1 MENSGFFAE
10 IYDIIYPAMK
20 EGLHEG
26 FKEGERMGIKSIE
39 MQNFTVFEDE
49 KLSFVRGLNVFV
61 GPNGVGKTHVMK
73 LIYAALQSADP
84 KVSFAGKIV
93 RCFQPDDYRISRLAR
108 RTAEADNTSVKIISC
123 DSKDQIGKS
132 LNIEFNN
139 KTSKWDASVKGEK
152 SWENQL
158 FGISSIFI
166 PAKEILSNSYN
177 LNAAVDKSNVYF
189 DDTYLDIIN
198 SAKIDISAGKN
209 SDERDKLLKQLEKK
223 IGGKVVYD
231 MKRDEFY
238 LKQGSKNM
246 EFPLVAEGIRKIALL
261 WQLIKNGALDK
272 GAVLLWDEPEAN
284 LNPVYI
290 PLLVD
295 VIIELQRKGVQIFI
309 STHDYFLAKYI
320 DVRKIDA
327 DNVVFHSLYMTKENG
342 VKCETGRSF
351 VQLNNNT
358 IMDTFLDLY
367 KEEIGKVT
375 E

>member
-1 MENSGFFAE
+1 
-10 IYDIIYPAMK
+10 
-20 EGLHEG
+20 
-26 FKEGERMGIKSIE
+26 MGIKSIE
-39 MQNFTVFEDE
+39 MQNFTVFADA

-123 DSKDQIGKS
+123 DSKDQTGKS

-158 FGISSIFI
+158 SGISSIFI

-177 LNAAVDKSNVYF
+177 LNAAVDKSNVSF

-209 SDERDKLLKQLEKK
+209 NDERDKLLKLLEKK

-238 LKQGSKNM
+238 LKQGGRNL

-261 WQLIKNGALDK
+261 WQLIKNGALDR

-327 DNVVFHSLYMTKENG
+327 DSVMFHSLYMTKENG

-367 KEEIGKVT
+367 KEEIGKAT
-375 E
+375 EISQMCC

>member
-1 MENSGFFAE
+1 MEA
-10 IYDIIYPAMK
+10 
-20 EGLHEG
+20 
-26 FKEGERMGIKSIE
+26 
-39 MQNFTVFEDE
+39 
-49 KLSFVRGLNVFV
+49 
-61 GPNGVGKTHVMK
+61 
-73 LIYAALQSADP
+73 
-84 KVSFAGKIV
+84 
-93 RCFQPDDYRISRLAR
+93 
-108 RTAEADNTSVKIISC
+108 
-123 DSKDQIGKS
+123 
-132 LNIEFNN
+132 
-139 KTSKWDASVKGEK
+139 
-152 SWENQL
+152 
-158 FGISSIFI
+158 
-166 PAKEILSNSYN
+166 
-177 LNAAVDKSNVYF
+177 
-189 DDTYLDIIN
+189 
-198 SAKIDISAGKN
+198 
-209 SDERDKLLKQLEKK
+209 
-223 IGGKVVYD
+223 
-231 MKRDEFY
+231 

-320 DVRKIDA
+320 DVRKTDA
-327 DNVVFHSLYMTKENG
+327 DSVVFHSLYMTKENG